1 MKRPLSLAA
10 AAALTPSFAQA
21 HCPLCTVGAG
31 AAAGTAAYFG
41 VGASVLGA
49 FIAAFAVAVG
59 LWFARV
65 VPKKVP
71 LQTPLIVGSSLLLTV
86 LPLNPLLAAYKPL
99 YLPFVGVYGTTLAL
113 NTYLIGAGVGAAIL
127 LVSPRVSDW
136 LTELRE
142 NKLPY
147 QTMALTFVLLLLAA
161 IPLQVWL

>member
-1 MKRPLSLAA
+1 MKRLARLVV

-21 HCPLCTVGAG
+21 HCPLCTIGAG
-31 AAAGTAAYFG
+31 AAAGGAAYFG

-65 VPKKVP
+65 VPKKMP
-71 LQTPLIVGSSLLLTV
+71 LQNLVLVGGSLVLTV

-99 YLPFVGVYGTTLAL
+99 YLPVGEFGVTYAL
-113 NTYLIGAGVGAAIL
+113 NTYLLGAVIGAAIL
-127 LVSPRVSDW
+127 LLSPRVSDW

-142 NKLPY
+142 KKFPY
-147 QTMALTFVLLLLAA
+147 QTMTLTFVLLLLAA